1 MGQSASA
8 QRNSDVRHRDSR
20 RFSQLVQMSDSS
32 ATTREQH
39 QSANNAEDARGDQ
52 NTPPRFLR
60 ARSAQPFATFR
71 RQVSAQSTLSTGGTL
86 GIGQSSSTHEELV
99 FEQEESPLMSMDDL
113 RMRDAPI
120 THITASPMPRRP
132 SVFSRIGSRMLPR
145 YASTGSAT
153 DDRGENGERRALRR
167 RLSDSAPP
175 RPSTTPEPSNH
186 HRFSVFGTLSS
197 GSSTSSQSS
206 PRRRAPIS
214 QPIPLMADGSV
225 PPSGL
230 STTPLHSTTPEPPGF
245 SFLRSFA
252 PNSQENSR
260 RSRIRRSISSL
271 ENLISNHQVQQ
282 AANRHTPTPP
292 RRPLRTVA
300 ADETDYLLPPLSVT
314 DTSLDLDETAAGEY
328 GGLEQ
333 RHTGVSPPI
342 AELPERSPSWTS
354 RWTDR
359 APAVRRES
367 RRMPNLLR
375 GRSSRIIRR
384 DDEAPLSR
392 ILQLAAAAIA
402 AQLSGAPSGITD
414 LEPMSED
421 TLDGSLNAFMESLNQ
436 PTSIGS
442 TSNDLPQPLTSLPP
456 LNFLRVFRFV
466 NPNGD
471 GGNEVPRFSGQTP
484 ARNAQA
490 NPTPTG
496 EESTDGRTVTL
507 VVVGVRSVP
516 SSSIAREDAD
526 GNLDT
531 ILNLPLVP
539 SPTLRNGGGGS
550 QLHHASGTSRLTT
563 RRRAS
568 IGGVNPF
575 PANYDSQRHQRTQA
589 SSRPVSG
596 DTTPVAT
603 TTIPMILSESPPGP
617 HPPPSTPA
625 EPGLS
630 AQPSGTTTPNRRPSS
645 ASAAQHPPG
654 AYQENISE
662 RLNESYGIQNLTN
675 DPYNAVRQRRRSDS
689 EFARHRD
696 LGAGAAR
703 RNGVVEPDDA
713 IPQARSWL
721 IYVVGTNLSED
732 HPAFATPS
740 LFTDVSNTF
749 FFQTLKLC

>member
-1 MGQSASA
+1 ME
-8 QRNSDVRHRDSR
+8 R
-20 RFSQLVQMSDSS
+20 SS
-32 ATTREQH
+32 AIRDEV
-39 QSANNAEDARGDQ
+39 
-52 NTPPRFLR
+52 L
-60 ARSAQPFATFR
+60 
-71 RQVSAQSTLSTGGTL
+71 
-86 GIGQSSSTHEELV
+86 
-99 FEQEESPLMSMDDL
+99 FEQEERPLMSMEDL
-113 RMRDAPI
+113 RMQDAPI
-120 THITASPMPRRP
+120 TDITASPMPRRP
-132 SVFSRIGSRMLPR
+132 SVLSRIGSRILPR
-145 YASTGSAT
+145 YASTGSAGPE
-153 DDRGENGERRALRR
+153 RGDNGERRALRR

-175 RPSTTPEPSNH
+175 RPSTTPETPNH
-186 HRFSVFGTLSS
+186 HRFSVFGSLSP

-214 QPIPLMADGSV
+214 RPIPLMADGSV

-230 STTPLHSTTPEPPGF
+230 PTTPLRSTPLEPPAF
-245 SFLRSFA
+245 PYLRSLA
-252 PNSQENSR
+252 SNSQRASR
-260 RSRIRRSISSL
+260 VSRIRRSITSL
-271 ENLISNHQVQQ
+271 ESLISNQQ
-282 AANRHTPTPP
+282 AANRQTPTPP

-328 GGLEQ
+328 GGMEQ
-333 RHTGVSPPI
+333 RHTDTIPSV
-342 AELPERSPSWTS
+342 AELPERSPSWAS

-392 ILQLAAAAIA
+392 VLQLAAAAIA

-436 PTSIGS
+436 PTGTGS
-442 TSNDLPQPLTSLPP
+442 SSNDSPQPLTNLPP

-466 NPNGD
+466 NPNAEGRND
-471 GGNEVPRFSGQTP
+471 ITRLSSQTP
-484 ARNAQA
+484 ARNAPA
-490 NPTPTG
+490 TPAPGG
-496 EESTDGRTVTL
+496 EEPTDGRTVTL

-539 SPTLRNGGGGS
+539 SSPLRSGGTGGS
-550 QLHHASGTSRLTT
+550 LLRHASGRSRLTT

-575 PANYDSQRHQRTQA
+575 PANYDSQRHQRTQGT
-589 SSRPVSG
+589 SRPVSG
-596 DTTPVAT
+596 DTTPVAA

-645 ASAAQHPPG
+645 ASAAQHAPET
-654 AYQENISE
+654 YQDNISE
-662 RLNESYGIQNLTN
+662 RLNERYDAQNLTN
-675 DPYNAVRQRRRSDS
+675 DPYHAVRQRRRSDS

-713 IPQARSWL
+713 VPQARSWL

-740 LFTDVSNTF
+740 LFTDVSISLTF
-749 FFQTLKLC
+749 KIV